1 MSEKG
6 REKRE
11 ELLEYLG
18 GGTGVRKVRV
28 RPFVPRGKRGKGG
41 AAVRRGERRRRE
53 RNGREGKMRLVL
65 AVM

>member
-1 MSEKG
+1 MSGKG

-28 RPFVPRGKRGKGG
+28 RAFAPRGKRGKGG
-41 AAVRRGERRRRE
+41 AGVRRGERRRRE
-53 RNGREGKMRLVL
+53 RNGREGKMRQVLV
-65 AVM
+65 AM